1 VSFNYMNENSEN
13 IFIWAP
19 TADEA
24 WNHFSPRHD
33 IDVSAIEAEG
43 AVVGGVASH
52 ASNKAALNFND
63 GGAAGTGTTN
73 LATDLGDSDGFT
85 DVTPQSFT
93 MSTSASDINPDDWI
107 NGDYDESGTLT
118 PVAVSMHL
126 SYVFGVP
133 GGVA

>member
-1 VSFNYMNENSEN
+1 VSFNYMNEHSEN
-13 IFIWAP
+13 MFIWAP

-43 AVVGGVASH
+43 IVVGGVA
-52 ASNKAALNFND
+52 AGANEATLNFND
-63 GGAAGTGTTN
+63 GGATGTGTTN
-73 LATDLGDSDGFT
+73 LATDLGDTEGFT
-85 DVTPQSFT
+85 DVTPEAFT

-107 NGDYDESGTLT
+107 NGDYDETGTLT
-118 PVAVSMHL
+118 PVAASMHL
-126 SYVFGVP
+126 SFVFGVP